1 MSLQVVITLNSYSSF
16 SAHYN
21 SGRSVLQQTFYSDT
35 PSAPAFP
42 LYPSYMPQPVY
53 GSNSLICVAFI
64 KVKSIESS
72 SSTGLCWIYGKLKH
86 YEIHSSV
93 PQMSPWFPG
102 SLNTNMLQM
111 NTGI

>member
-1 MSLQVVITLNSYSSF
+1 
-16 SAHYN
+16 
-21 SGRSVLQQTFYSDT
+21 
-35 PSAPAFP
+35 
-42 LYPSYMPQPVY
+42 MPQPVY
-53 GSNSLICVAFI
+53 GSNSLNLRYFHQGK
-64 KVKSIESS
+64 KVWREVSVR
-72 SSTGLCWIYGKLKH
+72 LCWIYGKLKH